1 MSIEPPVLMPKN
13 MPMLTLAPLA
23 GFTDKSF
30 RALCLELG
38 ADAVTTEMVS
48 AKALTFGDR
57 KSLQLASPG
66 NSRCAVQ
73 LFGSEPAII
82 GEAAGI
88 VAALSPAAIDINM
101 GCPVPKVVG
110 NGEGSALMR
119 DPDLICR
126 LVEAA
131 CKSGLPVTVKLRAGI
146 DGVKNA
152 PECARAAQAGGA
164 AAVTVHGRLREQMY
178 QPGTVDRTVIAAVK
192 QAVSIPVYANGDIA
206 TPADMADM
214 LRETGADG
222 VMIGRGALG
231 NPAVFRELA
240 GGVPAGPAERMALC
254 RRHIAAMVADK
265 GERLAMREARAH
277 LCWYFRGVRGAAAL
291 RAGAV
296 QLETFSQFEALME
309 EVELCEPSDRT

>member
-1 MSIEPPVLMPKN
+1 MSKKSSL
-13 MPMLTLAPLA
+13 LTLAPLA
-23 GFTDKSF
+23 GFTDRSF

-48 AKALTFGDR
+48 AKALTYGDK
-57 KSLQLASPG
+57 KSLRLAMPG
-66 NSRCAVQ
+66 DVRCAVQ
-73 LFGSEPAII
+73 LFGSEPAIMR
-82 GEAAGI
+82 EAAGI
-88 VAALSPAAIDINM
+88 AAALSPAGIDINM

-119 DPDLICR
+119 NPALICR
-126 LVEAA
+126 LVEAVRT
-131 CKSGLPVTVKLRAGI
+131 CGLPVTVKLRAGI

-152 PECARAAQAGGA
+152 PECARAAEAGGA

-178 QPGTVDRTVIAAVK
+178 QPGTVDKAIIAAVK
-192 QAVSIPVYANGDIA
+192 RAVSIPVYANGDIA

-214 LRETGADG
+214 LGETGADG

-231 NPAVFRELA
+231 NPAIFRELA
-240 GGVPAGPAERMALC
+240 GGIPADAAERMELC

-265 GERLAMREARAH
+265 GEGLAMREARAH

-291 RAGAV
+291 RAKAV
-296 QLETFSQFEALME
+296 QLETFSQFKALME
-309 EVELCEPSDRT
+309 EVELL